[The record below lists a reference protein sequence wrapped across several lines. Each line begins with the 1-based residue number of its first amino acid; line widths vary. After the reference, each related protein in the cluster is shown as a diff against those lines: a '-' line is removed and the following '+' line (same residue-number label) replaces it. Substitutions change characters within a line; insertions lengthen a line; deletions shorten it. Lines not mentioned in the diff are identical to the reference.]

1 MKTLLTV
8 VALAMLVACNRTQP
22 SETEQSAPADAQGTQ
37 AAAGCAPDGGPDFI
51 CGLRNPE
58 DLVLVP
64 GTRWLLASGMEAGSG
79 LNAIDTQAKAARSLF
94 AGGLPSAPD
103 VRYAACPAP
112 LDPQVA
118 NLHGLSLR
126 PGLTASDDGRY
137 TLYATNHGGRESI
150 EVFTVSMQGDGPSVA
165 WIGCV
170 LMPEGLA
177 ANSVAAFTDGTI
189 VATVLTM
196 PGTTFED
203 LFAQRPTGAVFM
215 WSPGSDAFRQLP
227 GTELAGNNGIET
239 SADDREFFV
248 AASGGKQIV
257 AYSRTDPSEPLRIA
271 RLTEFAPD
279 NVRLIDGNRLITAGM
294 IDDEPECGGAPKTP
308 EGIRCNRG
316 YIVDVIDPQTMAVTE
331 LARGPRTPAF
341 TGHAIAIPVG
351 DELWLGSFNADRVA
365 YRPLR

>member
-1 MKTLLTV
+1 MKTLLIV
-8 VALAMLVACNRTQP
+8 VALGMLAACNRNETAEPAQP
-22 SETEQSAPADAQGTQ
+22 APPAAPA
-37 AAAGCAPDGGPDFI
+37 AANCAPDAGLNFV

-58 DLVLVP
+58 DLVLIP
-64 GTRWLLASGMEAGSG
+64 GTGWLLASGMEAGSG
-79 LNAIDTQAKAARSLF
+79 LNAIDTQTKTARSLF
-94 AGGLPSAPD
+94 TSGLPVAPD
-103 VRYAACPAP
+103 QRYAACPAP

-126 PGLTASDDGRY
+126 PGLTASADGRY

-150 EVFTVSMQGDGPSVA
+150 EVFTVSTQDDAPSVA

-177 ANSVAAFTDGTI
+177 ANSVAAFNDGAI

-203 LFAQRPTGAVFM
+203 LFAGRPTGAVFM
-215 WSPGSDAFRQLP
+215 WTPGSDAFRRLP

-239 SADDREFFV
+239 SADDREFYV
-248 AASGGKQIV
+248 AASGGKQIA
-257 AYSRTDPSEPLRIA
+257 AYSRTDPSKPLRIA
-271 RLTEFAPD
+271 QLSEFAPD
-279 NVRLIDGNRLITAGM
+279 HVRLIAGNRLITAGM
-294 IDDEPECGGAPKTP
+294 IDAEPECGGAPQTP
-308 EGIRCNRG
+308 EGIQCSRG

-331 LARGPRTPAF
+331 RASGPRTPVF
-341 TGHAIAIPVG
+341 SGHAIAIPVG
-351 DELWLGSFNADRVA
+351 DELWLSSFNADRVA

>member
-1 MKTLLTV
+1 MKALLLV
-8 VALAMLVACNRTQP
+8 VALGMLVACNRNPTAESDP
-22 SETEQSAPADAQGTQ
+22 SAPPADASP
-37 AAAGCAPDGGPDFI
+37 AAANCAPDGGLDFI

-58 DLVLVP
+58 DLVLIP
-64 GTRWLLASGMEAGSG
+64 GTRWLLASGMAAGSG
-79 LNAIDTQAKAARSLF
+79 LNAIDTQAKTARSLL
-94 AGGLPSAPD
+94 AGGLTAAPD
-103 VRYAACPAP
+103 QRYAACPSP

-126 PGLTASDDGRY
+126 PGLTAPADGRY

-150 EVFTVSMQGDGPSVA
+150 EVFTVSMQDGVPSIA

-170 LMPEGLA
+170 LMPQGLA
-177 ANSVAAFTDGTI
+177 ANSAAAFTDGTI

-196 PGTTFED
+196 PGKTFED

-215 WSPGSDAFRQLP
+215 WSPGSNGFRQLP

-257 AYSRTDPSEPLRIA
+257 AYSRTDSSKPLRTA
-271 RLTEFAPD
+271 RLSAFAPD

-316 YIVDVIDPQTMAVTE
+316 YIVNVIDARTMMVTE

-351 DELWLGSFNADRVA
+351 DELWLGSFNADRIA
-365 YRPLR
+365 YRSLR